1 MTFSA
6 TIAIHSCAC
15 CNPPVSFDLNLL
27 PALDVLLTEQSVTE
41 AAKRLHLSAPAMSR
55 TLSRI
60 RDAVGDPILVRA
72 GRKLV
77 PTPRALAL
85 RDEVRAVVAQAERLL
100 APAAP
105 IDLTQLTRTL
115 TIRTNDTIVGALGRE
130 LARRAARELPRVLLR
145 FVAEGDEDAAA
156 LRDGDVDL
164 DIGAQGELGPEI
176 RVQTLY
182 RERIVCVFRARGPLA
197 KQRLT
202 LARFAKAPQ
211 VVVSR
216 RGRARGIV
224 DERLAARG
232 IERRVAAVVPTYLLA
247 LWLASQTDYLALVP
261 RRVAQ
266 AAAAR
271 FGLRMAPLPIEQT
284 PFAIAQAWHPRFD
297 DDPAHRWLRQ
307 TLRDIVTRGE
317 RDD

>member
-1 MTFSA
+1 M
-6 TIAIHSCAC
+6 
-15 CNPPVSFDLNLL
+15 SFDLNLL
-27 PALDVLLTEQSVTE
+27 PALDVLLTEQSVTA

-85 RDEVRAVVAQAERLL
+85 RDEVRAVVARAERLL
-100 APAAP
+100 APPAP
-105 IDLTQLTRTL
+105 VDLTKLRRTL

-182 RERIVCVFRARGPLA
+182 RERIVCVFRARGPVA
-197 KQRLT
+197 TSGRQRLT
-202 LARFAKAPQ
+202 LARFLAAPH

-216 RGRARGIV
+216 RGRVRSIV

-232 IERRVAAVVPTYLLA
+232 LERHVAAVVPTYLLA

-261 RRVAQ
+261 RRVAR

-271 FGLRMAPLPIEQT
+271 FGLRMAPLPVAQT
-284 PFAIAQAWHPRFD
+284 TFAIAQAWHPRFD
-297 DDPAHRWLRQ
+297 DDPAHVWLRQ
-307 TLRDIVTRGE
+307 TLRAIIVSE